1 MPNQRFEALFLNWW
15 RRFSRRQLMVATST
29 ATVLIFTLFFISN
42 PNKTTLEYSIDS
54 EVLES
59 NWVPL
64 TLLSNAQQKG
74 AFCLDGSVPGYHIQR
89 GSGSGYDN
97 WLLHGG
103 GWCNTV
109 KSCSSRKRS
118 PLGSS
123 IHMEQQVQFFGIL
136 SNDPSQNPDFFSWT
150 KVKIRYCDGASFS
163 GHKGSEFK
171 NETKLFFRGQIIWDA
186 IMDELSSLGLSRG
199 KQALLTGCSAG
210 ALATLLHCDYFREI
224 FPKDANVKCLSDG
237 GLFLNVYCSSRTLVN
252 SSLSRKDIKGRD
264 SIELFYQDVV
274 HLQGV
279 ADSLDK
285 DCLSKVKPHK
295 CFFPQEFVK
304 NIKTPLFLVNPAYDW
319 WQIQNVL
326 IPDSSDP
333 ERSWLRCKQNIYN
346 CNPNQLEILHG
357 FFVNSCFTHCQTW
370 KAETWHSPTS
380 PRVDNK
386 RLLVIGTSTAKLQS
400 TLIALS
406 LAILRASIRIS
417 PPTYSP
423 AIPFLLVY
431 MNVDY
436 VNFSVEKIFKILE
449 ASRELSIPLIVIFVL
464 GLLF

>member
-29 ATVLIFTLFFISN
+29 ATVVIFTLVFISN

-89 GSGSGYDN
+89 GSGSGNDN
-97 WLLHGG
+97 WLLHVEGG

-237 GLFLNVYCSSRTLVN
+237 GLFLNVYCSSKTLVN
-252 SSLSRKDIKGRD
+252 SSLSRVFFLKTIRRD

-279 ADSLDK
+279 VDSLDK

-319 WQIQNVL
+319 WQ
-326 IPDSSDP
+326 
-333 ERSWLRCKQNIYN
+333 NIYN
-346 CNPNQLEILHG
+346 CNPNQLEILHGFRDTMLKSVKEFQQTKEIG

-386 RLLVIGTSTAKLQS
+386 TIAEAVGDWYFNRKAAKH
-400 TLIALS
+400 IDC
-406 LAILRASIRIS
+406 
-417 PPTYSP
+417 PFPCNPTC
-423 AIPFLLVY
+423 
-431 MNVDY
+431 
-436 VNFSVEKIFKILE
+436 VNQDFTPHL
-449 ASRELSIPLIVIFVL
+449 
-464 GLLF
+464 